1 MIIFK
6 NFFSFGLTFKAYD
19 WLVANQTNATPVFNA
34 LGSVQLV
41 ICLSSIPL
49 CELCRLPFYH
59 QPSKHKTNPAAR
71 RLWQAHPQLLLPT
84 RFARQIW
91 PSIDPVA
98 FSPFHV
104 TKYSPLF
111 ITYNIVTHLNE
122 VFFG

>member
-49 CELCRLPFYH
+49 CTWSPLSLSPESPSTRLTRPRH
-59 QPSKHKTNPAAR
+59 
-71 RLWQAHPQLLLPT
+71 LWQAYPQLFPPT
-84 RFARQIW
+84 
-91 PSIDPVA
+91 
-98 FSPFHV
+98 
-104 TKYSPLF
+104 
-111 ITYNIVTHLNE
+111 
-122 VFFG
+122 